1 MADEVV
7 TATPEQETAWYDVV
21 GKFRN
26 AAADYDRAISTVQT
40 YADVAAESPEL
51 KAQYDAAMSTYE
63 TLKEKIAYVQQA
75 VASAMGWFRN
85 LFSAVSPAMRDGGM
99 HGLGILPLVPIA
111 LVSGTLAV
119 VAYEAKQVWTL
130 NAKLSAAADLRRQG
144 VPPAQAAEMVATI
157 TGESP
162 DSGGIVGMLIGGGNV
177 KRLVWI
183 GAGAAVLIGGVIL
196 WRRLAK

>member
-1 MADEVV
+1 MADVV
-7 TATPEQETAWYDVV
+7 NVTPEQETAWYDVV

-26 AAADYDRAISTVQT
+26 AAADYDRAISTAQS
-40 YADVAAESPEL
+40 YADVAAESPDL
-51 KAQYDAAMSTYE
+51 KAQYDSAMSTYE
-63 TLKEKIAYVQQA
+63 TLKEKIASVQQSI
-75 VASAMGWFRN
+75 ASAMGWFRN
-85 LFSAVSPAMRDGGM
+85 LFSAAEPAMRGSGLR
-99 HGLGILPLVPIA
+99 GLGILPLVPIA
-111 LVSGTLAV
+111 LVSATLAV

-183 GAGAAVLIGGVIL
+183 GAGAAVLIGGLIL
-196 WRRLAK
+196 WRRFAR

>member
-1 MADEVV
+1 VAEPIA

-26 AAADYDRAISTVQT
+26 AAADYDRAISTAQS

-51 KAQYDAAMSTYE
+51 KAQYDAAMSTYD
-63 TLKEKIAYVQQA
+63 TLRERIASVQQA
-75 VASAMGWFRN
+75 ISSAMGWFRN
-85 LFSAVSPAMRDGGM
+85 LFSAASPGM

-111 LVSGTLAV
+111 LVTATLAV
-119 VAYEAKQVWTL
+119 VAYEARQVWTL

-144 VPPAQAAEMVATI
+144 VPAAQAAEMVAQI

-196 WRRLAK
+196 WRRLAR